1 MQLIPNRRQ
10 PSRLF
15 PAIYSLAAEMGLLT
29 CRRPKKLEES
39 TATSDDAPNPAT
51 QLATPGPI
59 QTEIS
64 SSEEQAR
71 VPDLQ
76 SLFQPTPSPL
86 EDPRPIISLDGLSSN
101 QDASSS
107 AKVIRSRERRRPLE
121 VFSGRIRRGLSRESK
136 FPSRFSRRQDKH
148 RIRSLFLAVE
158 STAASGSFAQEH
170 SLGSGL
176 VSDRAYDSDAQYIS
190 TPKGSGQLE
199 EPGSAGKSSKKSPK
213 SLPDVLEAALD
224 EPSEQSHIERI
235 EESDT
240 QFNSHGNENV
250 SLDSTGDNRLKSS
263 STTDLQS
270 SQEASALRASANEE
284 SLQELT
290 KLVENKPSTAL
301 RTADGATSE
310 TSYEQARYADFSLE
324 ASERREIRS
333 STRMT
338 PGRDAVRSDGNAECR
353 ISRSV
358 TCPMAL
364 TGSQNSLAESQL
376 ILRARGRRGYSN
388 PVASVSE
395 RNSIHLC
402 DMNIS
407 KRLAPSSVTP
417 VGLSQDQSSGSNQR
431 IAHSNFGSAVSHGH
445 EDFEAVAL
453 GFGST
458 RLVQTNNRGRD
469 ASSVYL
475 SQTSSLPPSRGESSN
490 RLTLK
495 TPGPVYTEDSITIPK
510 RRGSGRGRR
519 CYAPLHSELLSLTQQ
534 SNITD
539 TEAPTT
545 GEYSSVPE
553 TNTAQSKFTEQLEAG
568 SSGIPEV
575 LLVQPDGDPNTAR
588 PRSVSVGWM
597 SGGRRLG
604 YGYSFVS
611 NSEDE
616 GPTLQPRSD
625 IPTAAPSIPSP
636 SSRSWS
642 LPTGQNKTASPTG
655 DSTSAGNRRGVSS
668 GAWELKSR
676 EAGEPRSLWT
686 RFTSHTRAERNGS
699 AGPEDNVIVRDFYPG
714 PGSETATRRV
724 PSGFDL
730 LLERMR
736 LKRRSQ
742 RLHTL
747 NRRAT

>member
-1 MQLIPNRRQ
+1 
-10 PSRLF
+10 
-15 PAIYSLAAEMGLLT
+15 MGLLT

-39 TATSDDAPNPAT
+39 TATADDAPSPVT
-51 QLATPGPI
+51 QRAAPGPI
-59 QTEIS
+59 QAEIPL
-64 SSEEQAR
+64 SEEQAC

-76 SLFQPTPSPL
+76 SLFQPPPSPL

-101 QDASSS
+101 QDASPS
-107 AKVIRSRERRRPLE
+107 AKVRRARERRRPLE

-136 FPSRFSRRQDKH
+136 FPSRLSRRQDKH
-148 RIRSLFLAVE
+148 RIRSFFRSVE
-158 STAASGSFAQEH
+158 STAASGSFAQEC

-190 TPKGSGQLE
+190 TPKGSGQLA
-199 EPGSAGKSSKKSPK
+199 EPGSAGKSSRKSPK
-213 SLPDVLEAALD
+213 SLPDVLEAAL
-224 EPSEQSHIERI
+224 EKPSEPSHIERI
-235 EESDT
+235 EEGDT
-240 QFNSHGNENV
+240 PFNSQGNENIT
-250 SLDSTGDNRLKSS
+250 LDSTGDNRLVSA
-263 STTDLQS
+263 STTDLPS
-270 SQEASALRASANEE
+270 SREASARRTSANEE

-301 RTADGATSE
+301 RTADDATSE
-310 TSYEQARYADFSLE
+310 TSDEQARHADVSLE
-324 ASERREIRS
+324 ASERREIQS
-333 STRMT
+333 STRMK
-338 PGRDAVRSDGNAECR
+338 PGRDAIRSDGNAECR
-353 ISRSV
+353 IGRSV
-358 TCPMAL
+358 TCPLAL

-376 ILRARGRRGYSN
+376 LLRARGRRGYST
-388 PVASVSE
+388 PVERVSE

-402 DMNIS
+402 DMDIS

-445 EDFEAVAL
+445 EDLEAVAL
-453 GFGST
+453 ELGST

-475 SQTSSLPPSRGESSN
+475 SQTSSLPPSRAGSSN
-490 RLTLK
+490 RLQLK
-495 TPGPVYTEDSITIPK
+495 TPGPVYTEDRITLPK
-510 RRGSGRGRR
+510 RRGSGTGLR
-519 CYAPLHSELLSLTQQ
+519 CYSPLHSELPSLIQQ
-534 SNITD
+534 SNITG
-539 TEAPTT
+539 TETPTT
-545 GEYSSVPE
+545 GEHSPVPE
-553 TNTAQSKFTEQLEAG
+553 SKTAQSKFTEQLEA
-568 SSGIPEV
+568 SSASIPDV

-588 PRSVSVGWM
+588 PRRVSVGWM

-604 YGYSFVS
+604 YGYSFVA
-611 NSEDE
+611 NSGDE

-625 IPTAAPSIPSP
+625 MPTVAPGIPSP

-676 EAGEPRSLWT
+676 EAGELQSLWT

-699 AGPEDNVIVRDFYPG
+699 AGPEDDVAVRDFYTG
-714 PGSETATRRV
+714 PNSETATRRV